1 MTHRRLAL
9 ALASASLL
17 TACGKPAPEA
27 PASTA
32 ASTVPQAAATTAATP
47 TGVSTTGAPAAPAA
61 FDKTLTWKGI
71 TFRVTAANDSSAG
84 TVTIVP
90 SGLTVTSDTITQE
103 IDGTVVGAEVAD
115 LDVNGW
121 PELYVFTRSAGSGSY
136 GSVIGQAVNEGKSLS
151 AIFLPDI
158 AEDAKL
164 AEGYMG
170 RDEFAVVENSLVRR
184 FPIDAAGD
192 INAAPSGKMRQV
204 SYALAAGEAGWVLRT
219 RDVTE
224 F

>member
-1 MTHRRLAL
+1 MTHHRLVLAL
-9 ALASASLL
+9 AAASLL
-17 TACGKPAPEA
+17 TACGKSTPEVAA
-27 PASTA
+27 PATESTA
-32 ASTVPQAAATTAATP
+32 APAAAPTATDSSAAP
-47 TGVSTTGAPAAPAA
+47 ATGAPAAPAA
-61 FDKTLTWKGI
+61 FDKTLTMKGI

-90 SGLTVTSDTITQE
+90 SGLTVTNDTITQE

-136 GSVIGQAVNEGKSLS
+136 GSVIGQAVNNGKSLS

-164 AEGYMG
+164 AQGYMG
-170 RDEFAVVENSLVRR
+170 HDEFAIVENTLARR
-184 FPIDAAGD
+184 FPIYAPGD
-192 INAAPSGKMRQV
+192 TNAAPSGKMRQV

>member
-1 MTHRRLAL
+1 MTHRRFVLAL
-9 ALASASLL
+9 AAASLL
-17 TACGKPAPEA
+17 MTACGKSAPEA
-27 PASTA
+27 SQAPATA
-32 ASTVPQAAATTAATP
+32 SAATTPSAAP
-47 TGVSTTGAPAAPAA
+47 APAAPPAPVA
-61 FDKTLTWKGI
+61 FDKTLTSKGI

-90 SGLTVTSDTITQE
+90 SGLTVTNDTITQE
-103 IDGTVVGAEVAD
+103 VDGTVVGAEVAD

-136 GSVIGQAVNEGKSLS
+136 GSVIGQAVNNGKSLS

-158 AEDAKL
+158 TEDAKL
-164 AEGYMG
+164 AQGYMG
-170 RDEFAVVENSLVRR
+170 HDEFAIVENSLARR
-184 FPIDAAGD
+184 FPIYLPGD
-192 INAAPSGKMRQV
+192 VNAAPSGKMRQV

-219 RDVTE
+219 RDATE

>member
-1 MTHRRLAL
+1 MTHHRLPLAL
-9 ALASASLL
+9 TLAAASLL
-17 TACGKPAPEA
+17 TACGKPASEA
-27 PASTA
+27 PAPA
-32 ASTVPQAAATTAATP
+32 AAPVAAPAAATSTAPA
-47 TGVSTTGAPAAPAA
+47 TGAPAVPTA
-61 FDKTLTWKGI
+61 FDKTLTMKGI
-71 TFRVTAANDSSAG
+71 SFRVTAANDSSAG

-90 SGLTVTSDTITQE
+90 SGLTVTNDTITQE
-103 IDGTVVGAEVAD
+103 VDGTVVGAEVAD

-136 GSVIGQAVNEGKSLS
+136 GAVIGQAVNNGKSLS

-164 AEGYMG
+164 AQGYMG
-170 RDEFAVVENSLVRR
+170 HDEFAIVENTLARR
-184 FPIDAAGD
+184 FPIYAPGD
-192 INAAPSGKMRQV
+192 TNAAPSGKMRQV

>member
-1 MTHRRLAL
+1 MTRRHLTLTLAL
-9 ALASASLL
+9 ALAAASLL
-17 TACGKPAPEA
+17 AACGR
-27 PASTA
+27 ST
-32 ASTVPQAAATTAATP
+32 PD
-47 TGVSTTGAPAAPAA
+47 AAPAPVA
-61 FDKTLTWKGI
+61 FDKTLTSNGI
-71 TFRVTAANDSSAG
+71 TFQVSAPNASSVG
-84 TVTIVP
+84 TVSIVP
-90 SGLTVTSDTITQE
+90 SGLTVANDPITQE
-103 IDGTVVGAEVAD
+103 VDGTVVGAEIAD

-158 AEDAKL
+158 TDDATL

-170 RDEFAVVENSLVRR
+170 HDEFAIVENSLARR
-184 FPIDAAGD
+184 FPIYAAGD
-192 INAAPSGKMRQV
+192 SNAAPSGKMRQV
-204 SYALAAGEAGWVLRT
+204 SYGLVAGEAGWLLRM

>member
-1 MTHRRLAL
+1 MTHHRLAL
-9 ALASASLL
+9 ALVLAAASLL
-17 TACGKPAPEA
+17 TACGRP
-27 PASTA
+27 T
-32 ASTVPQAAATTAATP
+32 PQAAPAPTP
-47 TGVSTTGAPAAPAA
+47 APTA
-61 FDKTLTWKGI
+61 FDKTLTLNGI
-71 TFRVTAANDSSAG
+71 TFRVSAPNDSSAG

-90 SGLTVTSDTITQE
+90 SGLTVTNDTIIQE
-103 IDGTVVGAEVAD
+103 IDGTVIGAEIAD

-121 PELYVFTRSAGSGSY
+121 PELYVFTQSAGSGSY
-136 GSVIGQAVNEGKSLS
+136 GSVLGQAVNNGKSLS

-170 RDEFAVVENSLVRR
+170 HDEFAIVENSLARR
-184 FPIDAAGD
+184 FPIYAPGD
-192 INAAPSGKMRQV
+192 TNAAPSGKMRQV
-204 SYALAAGEAGWVLRT
+204 SYGLVAGEAGWLLRM

>member
-1 MTHRRLAL
+1 MTHRRFVLAL
-9 ALASASLL
+9 AAASLL
-17 TACGKPAPEA
+17 MTACGKSAPEA
-27 PASTA
+27 SQAPATA
-32 ASTVPQAAATTAATP
+32 SAATTPSAAP
-47 TGVSTTGAPAAPAA
+47 APAAPPAPVA
-61 FDKTLTWKGI
+61 FDKTLTSKGI

-90 SGLTVTSDTITQE
+90 SGLTVTNDTITQE
-103 IDGTVVGAEVAD
+103 VDGTVVGAEVAD

-136 GSVIGQAVNEGKSLS
+136 GSVIGQAVNNGKSLS

-164 AEGYMG
+164 AQGYMG
-170 RDEFAVVENSLVRR
+170 HDEFAIVENTLARR
-184 FPIDAAGD
+184 FPIYAPGD
-192 INAAPSGKMRQV
+192 VNAAPSGKMRQV

-219 RDVTE
+219 RDATE

>member
-1 MTHRRLAL
+1 MTHRHLTLTPALAL
-9 ALASASLL
+9 ALAAASLL
-17 TACGKPAPEA
+17 AACGR
-27 PASTA
+27 ST
-32 ASTVPQAAATTAATP
+32 PK
-47 TGVSTTGAPAAPAA
+47 AAPAPVA
-61 FDKTLTWKGI
+61 FDKTLTLNGI
-71 TFRVTAANDSSAG
+71 TFRVSAPNDSSAG

-90 SGLTVTSDTITQE
+90 SGLTVTNDTIIQE
-103 IDGTVVGAEVAD
+103 IDGTVVGAEIAD

-121 PELYVFTRSAGSGSY
+121 PELYVFTQSAGSGSY
-136 GSVIGQAVNEGKSLS
+136 GSVLGQAVNNGKSLS

-170 RDEFAVVENSLVRR
+170 HDEFAIVENSLARR
-184 FPIDAAGD
+184 FPIYAPGD
-192 INAAPSGKMRQV
+192 TNAAPSGKMRQV
-204 SYALAAGEAGWVLRT
+204 SYGLVAGEAGWLLRM

>member
-47 TGVSTTGAPAAPAA
+47 TGVSTTGAPAA

-136 GSVIGQAVNEGKSLS
+136 GSVIGQAVNNGKSLS

-164 AEGYMG
+164 AQGYMG
-170 RDEFAVVENSLVRR
+170 HDEFAIVENSLARR
-184 FPIDAAGD
+184 FPIYAPGD
-192 INAAPSGKMRQV
+192 TNAAPSGKMRQV

>member
-1 MTHRRLAL
+1 MTHHRLAL
-9 ALASASLL
+9 ALVLAAASLL
-17 TACGKPAPEA
+17 TACGRP
-27 PASTA
+27 T
-32 ASTVPQAAATTAATP
+32 PQAAPAPTP
-47 TGVSTTGAPAAPAA
+47 APTA
-61 FDKTLTWKGI
+61 FDKTLTLNGI
-71 TFRVTAANDSSAG
+71 TFRVNAPNDSSAG

-90 SGLTVTSDTITQE
+90 SGLTVTNDTIIQE
-103 IDGTVVGAEVAD
+103 IDGTVIGAEIAD

-121 PELYVFTRSAGSGSY
+121 PELYVFTQSAGSGSY
-136 GSVIGQAVNEGKSLS
+136 GSVLGQAVNNGKSLS

-170 RDEFAVVENSLVRR
+170 HDEFAIVENSLARR
-184 FPIDAAGD
+184 FPIYAPGD
-192 INAAPSGKMRQV
+192 TNAAPSGKMRQV
-204 SYALAAGEAGWVLRT
+204 SYGLVAGEAGWLLRM

>member
-1 MTHRRLAL
+1 MTHRRFVLAL
-9 ALASASLL
+9 AAASLL

-27 PASTA
+27 TQAPATA
-32 ASTVPQAAATTAATP
+32 PAATAPSAAP
-47 TGVSTTGAPAAPAA
+47 APAAPPAPVA
-61 FDKTLTWKGI
+61 FDKTLTSKGI

-84 TVTIVP
+84 TVTITP
-90 SGLTVTSDTITQE
+90 SGLTVTNDTITQE
-103 IDGTVVGAEVAD
+103 VDGTVVGAEIAD

-136 GSVIGQAVNEGKSLS
+136 GSVIGQAVNNGKSLS

-158 AEDAKL
+158 TEDAKL
-164 AEGYMG
+164 AQGYMG
-170 RDEFAVVENSLVRR
+170 HDEFAIVENALARR
-184 FPIDAAGD
+184 FPIYAPGD
-192 INAAPSGKMRQV
+192 TNAAPSGKIRQV
-204 SYALAAGEAGWVLRT
+204 GYTLAAGEAGWVLRT

>member
-1 MTHRRLAL
+1 MTHRRFVLAL
-9 ALASASLL
+9 AAASLL
-17 TACGKPAPEA
+17 MTACGKSAPEA
-27 PASTA
+27 SQAPATA
-32 ASTVPQAAATTAATP
+32 SAATTPSAAP
-47 TGVSTTGAPAAPAA
+47 APAAPPAPVA
-61 FDKTLTWKGI
+61 FDKTLTSKGI

-90 SGLTVTSDTITQE
+90 SGLTVTNDTITQE
-103 IDGTVVGAEVAD
+103 VDGTVVGAEVAD

-136 GSVIGQAVNEGKSLS
+136 GSVIGQAVNNGKSLS

-158 AEDAKL
+158 TEDAKL
-164 AEGYMG
+164 AQGYMG
-170 RDEFAVVENSLVRR
+170 HDEFAIVENSLARR
-184 FPIDAAGD
+184 FPIYAPGD
-192 INAAPSGKMRQV
+192 VNAAPSGKMRQV

-219 RDVTE
+219 RDATE

>member
-1 MTHRRLAL
+1 M
-9 ALASASLL
+9 
-17 TACGKPAPEA
+17 
-27 PASTA
+27 
-32 ASTVPQAAATTAATP
+32 
-47 TGVSTTGAPAAPAA
+47 
-61 FDKTLTWKGI
+61 
-71 TFRVTAANDSSAG
+71 
-84 TVTIVP
+84 P
-90 SGLTVTSDTITQE
+90 SGLTVANDPITQE
-103 IDGTVVGAEVAD
+103 VDGTVVGAEIAD

-158 AEDAKL
+158 TDDATL

-170 RDEFAVVENSLVRR
+170 HDEFAIVENSLARR
-184 FPIDAAGD
+184 FPIYAAGD
-192 INAAPSGKMRQV
+192 SNAAPSGKMRQV
-204 SYALAAGEAGWVLRT
+204 SYGLVAGEAGWLLRM

>member
-1 MTHRRLAL
+1 MTHRRFVLAL
-9 ALASASLL
+9 AAASLL
-17 TACGKPAPEA
+17 MTACGKSAPEA
-27 PASTA
+27 SQAPATA
-32 ASTVPQAAATTAATP
+32 SAATTPSAAP
-47 TGVSTTGAPAAPAA
+47 APAAPPAPVA
-61 FDKTLTWKGI
+61 FDKTLTSKGI

-90 SGLTVTSDTITQE
+90 SGLTVTNDTITQE
-103 IDGTVVGAEVAD
+103 IDGTVVSAEVAD

-136 GSVIGQAVNEGKSLS
+136 GSVIGQAVNNGKSLS

-164 AEGYMG
+164 AQGYMG
-170 RDEFAVVENSLVRR
+170 HDEFAIVENTLARR
-184 FPIDAAGD
+184 FPIYAPGD
-192 INAAPSGKMRQV
+192 TNAAPSGKMRQV

>member
-1 MTHRRLAL
+1 MTHHRLAL
-9 ALASASLL
+9 ALVLAAASLL
-17 TACGKPAPEA
+17 TACGRP
-27 PASTA
+27 T
-32 ASTVPQAAATTAATP
+32 PQAAPAPTP
-47 TGVSTTGAPAAPAA
+47 APTA
-61 FDKTLTWKGI
+61 FDKTLTLNGI
-71 TFRVTAANDSSAG
+71 TFRVSAPNDSSAG

-90 SGLTVTSDTITQE
+90 SGLTVTNDTIIQE
-103 IDGTVVGAEVAD
+103 IDGTVVGAEIAD

-121 PELYVFTRSAGSGSY
+121 PELYVFTQSAGSGSY
-136 GSVIGQAVNEGKSLS
+136 GSVLGQAVNNGKSLS

-164 AEGYMG
+164 AQGYMG
-170 RDEFAVVENSLVRR
+170 HDEFAIVENTLARR
-184 FPIDAAGD
+184 FPIYAPGD
-192 INAAPSGKMRQV
+192 TNAAPSGKMRQV

>member
-1 MTHRRLAL
+1 MTHHRLAL
-9 ALASASLL
+9 ALVLAAASLL
-17 TACGKPAPEA
+17 TACGRP
-27 PASTA
+27 T
-32 ASTVPQAAATTAATP
+32 PQAAPAPTP
-47 TGVSTTGAPAAPAA
+47 APTA
-61 FDKTLTWKGI
+61 FDKTLTLNGI
-71 TFRVTAANDSSAG
+71 TFRVSAPNDSSAG

-90 SGLTVTSDTITQE
+90 SGLTVTNDTIIQE
-103 IDGTVVGAEVAD
+103 IDGTVIGAEIAD

-121 PELYVFTRSAGSGSY
+121 PELYVFTQSAGSGSY
-136 GSVIGQAVNEGKSLS
+136 GSVLGQAVNNGKSLS

-170 RDEFAVVENSLVRR
+170 HDEFAIVENSLARR
-184 FPIDAAGD
+184 FPIYAPGD
-192 INAAPSGKMRQV
+192 TNAAPSGKMRQV
-204 SYALAAGEAGWVLRT
+204 SYRLVAGEAGWLLRM

>member
-1 MTHRRLAL
+1 MTHRRIALVLA
-9 ALASASLL
+9 AASLL
-17 TACGKPAPEA
+17 TACSRPAPEA
-27 PASTA
+27 PAPATESTA
-32 ASTVPQAAATTAATP
+32 APAAAPAARDSSAAP
-47 TGVSTTGAPAAPAA
+47 ATGTPAAPAA
-61 FDKTLTWKGI
+61 FDKTLTMKGI

-90 SGLTVTSDTITQE
+90 SGLTVTNDTITQE

-136 GSVIGQAVNEGKSLS
+136 GSVIGQAVNNGKSLS

-164 AEGYMG
+164 AQGYMG
-170 RDEFAVVENSLVRR
+170 HDEFAIVENTLARR
-184 FPIDAAGD
+184 FPIYAPGD
-192 INAAPSGKMRQV
+192 TNAAPSGKMRQV

>member
-1 MTHRRLAL
+1 MTHHRLAL
-9 ALASASLL
+9 ALVLAAASLL
-17 TACGKPAPEA
+17 TACGRP
-27 PASTA
+27 T
-32 ASTVPQAAATTAATP
+32 PQAAPAPTP
-47 TGVSTTGAPAAPAA
+47 APTA
-61 FDKTLTWKGI
+61 FDKTLTLNGI
-71 TFRVTAANDSSAG
+71 TFRVSAPNDSSAG

-90 SGLTVTSDTITQE
+90 SGLTVTNDTIIQE
-103 IDGTVVGAEVAD
+103 IDGTVVGAEIAD

-121 PELYVFTRSAGSGSY
+121 PELYVFTQSAGSGSY
-136 GSVIGQAVNEGKSLS
+136 GSVLGQAVNNGKSLS

-170 RDEFAVVENSLVRR
+170 HDEFAIVENSLARR
-184 FPIDAAGD
+184 FPIYAPGD
-192 INAAPSGKMRQV
+192 TNAAPSGKMRQV
-204 SYALAAGEAGWVLRT
+204 SYGLVAGEAGWLLRM

>member
-1 MTHRRLAL
+1 MTHCRLVLAL
-9 ALASASLL
+9 AAASLL
-17 TACGKPAPEA
+17 AACGKPTPEA
-27 PASTA
+27 AAPDTESTA
-32 ASTVPQAAATTAATP
+32 NDSSA
-47 TGVSTTGAPAAPAA
+47 APATGKPAVPAA
-61 FDKTLTWKGI
+61 FDSTLTMKGI

-90 SGLTVTSDTITQE
+90 SGLTVTNDTITQE

-115 LDVNGW
+115 LDMNGW

-136 GSVIGQAVNEGKSLS
+136 GSVIGQAVNNGKSLS
-151 AIFLPDI
+151 AIFLPDMT
-158 AEDAKL
+158 EDPKL
-164 AEGYMG
+164 AQGYMG
-170 RDEFAVVENSLVRR
+170 HDEFAIVENALARR
-184 FPIDAAGD
+184 FPIYAPGD
-192 INAAPSGKMRQV
+192 TNAAPSGKMRQV

>member
-1 MTHRRLAL
+1 MTQRRLAL

-47 TGVSTTGAPAAPAA
+47 TGVSTTGAPAAPTA

-90 SGLTVTSDTITQE
+90 SGLTVVNDTITQE

-136 GSVIGQAVNEGKSLS
+136 GSVIGQAVNNGKSLS

-164 AEGYMG
+164 AQGYMG
-170 RDEFAVVENSLVRR
+170 HDEFAIVENSLARR
-184 FPIDAAGD
+184 FPIYAPGD
-192 INAAPSGKMRQV
+192 TNAAPSGKMRQV

>member
-1 MTHRRLAL
+1 MTHHRLAL
-9 ALASASLL
+9 ALVLTAASLL
-17 TACGKPAPEA
+17 TACGRP
-27 PASTA
+27 T
-32 ASTVPQAAATTAATP
+32 PQAAPAPTP
-47 TGVSTTGAPAAPAA
+47 APTA
-61 FDKTLTWKGI
+61 FDKTLTLNGI
-71 TFRVTAANDSSAG
+71 TFRVSAPNDSSAG

-90 SGLTVTSDTITQE
+90 SGLTVTNDTIIQE
-103 IDGTVVGAEVAD
+103 IDGTVVGAEIAD

-121 PELYVFTRSAGSGSY
+121 PELYVFTQSAGSGSY
-136 GSVIGQAVNEGKSLS
+136 GSVLGQAVNNGKSLS

-170 RDEFAVVENSLVRR
+170 HDEFAIVENSLARR
-184 FPIDAAGD
+184 FPIYAPGD
-192 INAAPSGKMRQV
+192 TNAAPSGKMRQV
-204 SYALAAGEAGWVLRT
+204 SYGLVAGEAGWLLRM

>member
-9 ALASASLL
+9 ALAAASLL
-17 TACGKPAPEA
+17 TACGKSTPEA

-32 ASTVPQAAATTAATP
+32 TPTVAPFATP
-47 TGVSTTGAPAAPAA
+47 ATADTTGASATGAAALPAA
-61 FDKTLTWKGI
+61 FDTTLTSKDI
-71 TFRVTAANDSSAG
+71 SFRVTAANDSSAG

-90 SGLTVTSDTITQE
+90 SGLTVTNDTITQE

-136 GSVIGQAVNEGKSLS
+136 GSVIGYAVNNGKSLS

-158 AEDAKL
+158 TEDAKL
-164 AEGYMG
+164 AQGYMG
-170 RDEFAVVENSLVRR
+170 HDEFSIVENTLARR
-184 FPIDAAGD
+184 FPIYAPGDA
-192 INAAPSGKMRQV
+192 NAAPSGKMRQV
-204 SYALAAGEAGWVLRT
+204 SYALAAGEAGWVLRS

>member
-1 MTHRRLAL
+1 MSAPN
-9 ALASASLL
+9 ASS
-17 TACGKPAPEA
+17 
-27 PASTA
+27 
-32 ASTVPQAAATTAATP
+32 V
-47 TGVSTTGAPAAPAA
+47 
-61 FDKTLTWKGI
+61 
-71 TFRVTAANDSSAG
+71 G
-84 TVTIVP
+84 TVSIVP
-90 SGLTVTSDTITQE
+90 SGLTVANDPITQE
-103 IDGTVVGAEVAD
+103 VDGTVVGAEIAD

-158 AEDAKL
+158 TDDATL

-170 RDEFAVVENSLVRR
+170 HDEFAIVENSLARR
-184 FPIDAAGD
+184 FPIYAAGD
-192 INAAPSGKMRQV
+192 SNAAPSGKMRQV
-204 SYALAAGEAGWVLRT
+204 SYGLVAGEAGWLLRM

>member
-1 MTHRRLAL
+1 MTHRRFVLAL
-9 ALASASLL
+9 AAASLL
-17 TACGKPAPEA
+17 MTACGKSAPEA
-27 PASTA
+27 SQAPATA
-32 ASTVPQAAATTAATP
+32 SAATTPSAAP
-47 TGVSTTGAPAAPAA
+47 APAAPPAPVA
-61 FDKTLTWKGI
+61 FDKTLTSKGI

-90 SGLTVTSDTITQE
+90 SGLTVTNDTITQE
-103 IDGTVVGAEVAD
+103 VDGTVVGAEVAD

-136 GSVIGQAVNEGKSLS
+136 GSVIGQAVNNGKSLS

-164 AEGYMG
+164 AQGYMG
-170 RDEFAVVENSLVRR
+170 HDEFAIVENSLARR
-184 FPIDAAGD
+184 FPIYAPGD
-192 INAAPSGKMRQV
+192 VNAAPSGKMRQV

-219 RDVTE
+219 RDATE